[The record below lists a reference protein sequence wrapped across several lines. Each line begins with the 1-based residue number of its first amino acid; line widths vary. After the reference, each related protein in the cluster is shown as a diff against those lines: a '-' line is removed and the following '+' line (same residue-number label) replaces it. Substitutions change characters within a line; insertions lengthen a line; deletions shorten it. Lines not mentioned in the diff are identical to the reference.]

1 METVINYEN
10 NIFLGRTKRP
20 EKRDLLSTYG
30 GKPDYS
36 PLFNKLTGENLLLRR
51 KVPVEVVHNTDI
63 DYLIGRR
70 NKIEKAM
77 LVVAVAPMIIRLFI
91 IFS

>member
-10 NIFLGRTKRP
+10 NIFLGRTKQP

-36 PLFNKLTGENLLLRR
+36 PLFNKLAGENFLLRR
-51 KVPVEVVHNTDI
+51 EVPVEAVHNTDI
-63 DYLIGRR
+63 DFLIAGR
-70 NKIEKAM
+70 NKIEEAM
-77 LVVAVAPMIIRLFI
+77 LLVAVHL
-91 IFS
+91 